1 MSERPRTR
9 VTRKQAEP
17 SQEVSVESATLAP
30 YLIRFYLATANV
42 KAEALNLEIYNHL
55 IGQIVWPADAIRTVS
70 ACFPKSEDEDD
81 GISPHWLSRRGEDQS
96 LTQYPPPVHPVD
108 KFLSERNRPFHT
120 ALQMLY
126 DKRRDWLRNT
136 LILSLATCQ
145 QTQNT
150 LDQTKIE
157 RLRAVGKT
165 FDWSSDDLACAALAL
180 HSAEYMSLCEW
191 LDQLPDVG
199 RDAALAYSR
208 VIGIDRPRLRTCFR
222 PAGALATS
230 GLYLTQRGRTHTQS
244 FSDPPQLH
252 PKLIAALDNND
263 FDATK
268 LTDLLFN
275 RGQPSTLDDEDF
287 SHLLAESAPLAKLLR
302 KSASQQEKGIN
313 LLIYGPPGT
322 GKTEFAR
329 WLAAAAG
336 LRSFEVPTIDPDAE
350 GGSTEPI
357 NDRLGLVRSSQ
368 RLMRGSFDA
377 LLMFD
382 EAEDAFP
389 VPAAWF
395 SFMVSPGEKT
405 GHAGSRKAWIN
416 QLLEE
421 TPVPIIWISN
431 TIDHVD
437 PAFLRRFTYHLEM
450 RRPSQRV
457 RLRIAH
463 RHAHALGL
471 DSTVGESLAAYSD
484 ASPAAIGSALR
495 FALLAGAASSE
506 CETTAKST
514 ENSITQQQQ
523 LAERSLRAGLA
534 AAGLKDRVDSRLMP
548 TRYEPTLI
556 NIGNGITPD
565 TLLENMQ
572 RNRAVSLCLYGVP
585 GTGKTSFAEHI
596 AERLDKP
603 LIYRRASD
611 LQSKWLGGT
620 EKNLRAM
627 FAEAQSENAVLLLD
641 EADSFLFDRTR
652 AEHSWERSQVNELLQ
667 GMERFEGIF
676 IAATNL
682 IDTLDKAALRRFAYK
697 LEFLSL
703 TREQRHRMLRSLISE
718 DVDEL
723 ALAKLD
729 RMDGLTAGDF
739 AVMARQQK
747 LSNGPIST
755 AKMIEQLEA
764 ELLLREPRRGRV
776 IGFVA

>member
-1 MSERPRTR
+1 MSEK
-9 VTRKQAEP
+9 TRKRATPRQPAPLP
-17 SQEVSVESATLAP
+17 SVSSESAILAP
-30 YLIRFYLATANV
+30 YLIRFYLATAN
-42 KAEALNLEIYNHL
+42 ARSEALNNEIYNHL
-55 IGQIVWPADAIRTVS
+55 IGHIVWPADALRRVT
-70 ACFPKSEDEDD
+70 ACFPKAEDEDD
-81 GISPHWLSRRGEDQS
+81 GISPLWMCRNGSDQS
-96 LTQYPPPVHPVD
+96 TTQFLTPVHPVD
-108 KFLSERNRPFHT
+108 QFLSERNRPFHST
-120 ALQMLY
+120 LQMLY
-126 DKRRDWLRNT
+126 NKRQNWLRNV
-136 LILSLATCQ
+136 LHLSLSTCLHAQ
-145 QTQNT
+145 DVM
-150 LDQTKIE
+150 DQTTIE
-157 RLRAVGKT
+157 RLHVVGKT
-165 FDWSSDDLACAALAL
+165 FDWSEDDFSLATLAL
-180 HSAEYMSLCEW
+180 HTAEYTGLCEW
-191 LDQLPDVG
+191 LDQIPDVG

-208 VIGIDRPRLRTCFR
+208 VLPIDRPRLRTCFR

-230 GLYLTQRGRTHTQS
+230 GLYLMQRGRAHAQS

-252 PKLIAALDNND
+252 PKLIAALDNDN
-263 FDATK
+263 FDGAK

-275 RGQPSTLDDEDF
+275 RGQSSTLDDEDF
-287 SHLLAESAPLAKLLR
+287 SHLLTDSEPLTKLLR
-302 KSASQQEKGIN
+302 KSARQQEKGIN
-313 LLIYGPPGT
+313 VLIYGPPGT

-329 WLAAAAG
+329 WLAANAG
-336 LRSFEVPTIDPDAE
+336 LRSFEVPTIDVDAE
-350 GGSTEPI
+350 GGSTEPV

-368 RLMRGSFDA
+368 RLMRGSLDA
-377 LLMFD
+377 LMMFD

-389 VPAAWF
+389 VPASWF
-395 SFMVSPGEKT
+395 SFILSPGEKS

-463 RHAHALGL
+463 RHANALGL
-471 DSTVGESLAAYSD
+471 DGTVGESLAAYAD

-495 FALLAGAASSE
+495 FALLAGAPSNE
-506 CETTAKST
+506 CDVTACSN
-514 ENSITQQQQ
+514 ENIIIQQQQ
-523 LAERSLRAGLA
+523 LAEKSLRAGLA
-534 AAGLKDRVDSRLMP
+534 AAGLKDRIDSRLKP
-548 TRYEPTLI
+548 TRYDPTLI
-556 NIGNGITPD
+556 NIGNGIAPE

-572 RNRAVSLCLYGVP
+572 LNRAISLCLYGVP

-596 AERLDKP
+596 AERLDRP

-611 LQSKWLGGT
+611 LQSKWVGDT
-620 EKNLRAM
+620 EKNLRVM
-627 FAEAQSENAVLLLD
+627 FEEAQSENAVLLLD

-703 TREQRHRMLRSLISE
+703 TREQRRRMLRSLISE
-718 DVDEL
+718 SVDEF

-739 AVMARQQK
+739 AVIARQQRLSK
-747 LSNGPIST
+747 LPMPT
-755 AKMIEQLEA
+755 TKMIEQLEA
-764 ELLLREPRRGRV
+764 ELLLREPRRGRG
-776 IGFVA
+776 IGFVG